1 MDRLF
6 FKKIKVPSGSQAE
19 MQFATKPFKSCDLKG
34 FSFALIA
41 DFGNYFQ
48 KLGVKLGVSKFFE
61 KKGHLIF

>member
-1 MDRLF
+1 
-6 FKKIKVPSGSQAE
+6 

-61 KKGHLIF
+61 KKDTYFF